1 MKVLCTRCGYRFETR
16 TLKDAC
22 PYCGERK
29 TLSEMENAED
39 LVKDL

>member
-22 PYCGERK
+22 PYCGERNK
-29 TLSEMENAED
+29 LTKLEDAET
-39 LVKDL
+39 LVKQL